1 MILCTTAVLTA
12 AVSQETGRLAEPV
25 GQPYTGDDAT
35 GPHVLGYWPFDGDQP
50 LVDASGKGHDIVLQ
64 GAVVAPD
71 GRFGGA
77 LVSGRGWPDA
87 DVPHQARIK
96 NAPALTPAGAFTI
109 ELWIAADAALEG
121 YPEAFLLD
129 KKYVS
134 DNDYQMTLSAAGSD
148 GRRRL
153 AMRLGFGQE
162 SDSWTSD
169 PQLYAP
175 GVWHHLAFTY
185 DGAGDGRFYLD
196 GRAAGGELKPARGK
210 VVAGKHELVL
220 GDRVGSL
227 YHGFPGKLDNVRLSN
242 GVLEFRAAGFALT
255 SLRRTFV
262 RMEADASLTFRLTN
276 RQRTPL
282 SGAKVR
288 LVTQPGLG
296 ARNVD
301 LGELPAGEGRELVYP
316 FDTSLRPD
324 TYAVAATLEL
334 PGDPPV
340 RSTETF
346 EVILVGRQPP
356 RMPVVMWGATLNDL
370 ERTADLGFTH
380 TIGLPCDFDAIW
392 KAGQPTAA
400 ATPEQVAVA
409 YASLD
414 AALAK
419 GIRAVASLSPGR
431 WARSLAEYRRLG
443 PEGQPVKGQDD
454 VTASLPIIQQFC
466 YNVGASVA
474 QTYGSHPGF
483 EAVLEHTEVRGES
496 NLSYRPGERAAF
508 KAFAGFD
515 IPAGLASMRGTDY
528 TTIDGFPADRVLP
541 DDDPRYVFY
550 RWWWHTGDGWNELET
565 QLNNGLKS
573 TGRKDLWTFH
583 DPAVRVASAWGSG
596 GQVDYLSQWTYS
608 YPEPIRIGL
617 ATGELFAMAKGD
629 PEGDQ
634 RVMKMTQII
643 WYRSQTAPEP
653 GEEAKQQSAEFS
665 DQDTKPAGTGAVD
678 ASGRYQA
685 AWEREI
691 PDARFIT
698 ISPMHL
704 REALWTKLARPI
716 QGIMYHGWG
725 SLVDDGGHSS
735 YRYTHP
741 ETKHE
746 LRRLVKE
753 VIEPLGPTLRQV
765 PDRPA
770 DVAYLQSFASQMFA
784 KRGTYGWNG
793 GWGGDGYLIL
803 QYAGLQPE
811 VIYDETV
818 QRDGLGK
825 FKVVVAFD
833 CDVLPRSVVDK
844 LKAFQA
850 AGGIIVGD
858 DHLCPALQ
866 PDLVVAPIA
875 RPKDAAEAKALLLD
889 RAANLRKELDPHYA
903 RYWSS
908 DQPEIVVRARQHKSS
923 DYLFAVNDH
932 REFGDYVGHHK
943 LVQENGLPLYA
954 TLTLNRPA
962 GHVYDLLQH
971 RAVSARVAD
980 GRLTLPQSF
989 GPCEGRLFLVTDQPI
1004 ADVKLTVPSE
1014 AQPGAAL
1021 AIGIAVVDEA
1031 GQPIEAIVPVR
1042 VDLLDPDGRPAE
1054 YSGYWAAVDGQLTI
1068 TANLAPNDARGLWRV
1083 RVTELA
1089 SGVERSGYVRVGG

>member
-1 MILCTTAVLTA
+1 MIICMTA
-12 AVSQETGRLAEPV
+12 ALAVAGQEAVRLAEPYTA
-25 GQPYTGDDAT
+25 PYAGDDAT
-35 GPHVLGYWPFDGDQP
+35 GPRVLGYWTFDGDQP
-50 LVDASGKGHDIVLQ
+50 LADASGKGHDLTLN
-64 GAVVAPD
+64 GAVLSPE
-71 GRFGGA
+71 GKFGGS

-87 DVPHQARIK
+87 DVAHQAKAK
-96 NAPALTPAGAFTI
+96 NSPSLTPAGAFTI
-109 ELWIAADAALEG
+109 ELWLAADAALEG

-134 DNDYQMTLSAAGSD
+134 DNDYQWTLSAAGSD

-153 AMRLGFGQE
+153 QMRLGFGTE
-162 SDSWTSD
+162 SDTWLAE
-169 PQLYAP
+169 PRLFEP
-175 GVWHHLAFTY
+175 GVWHHVAFTY
-185 DGAGDGRFYLD
+185 DGAGDGRFWVD
-196 GRAAGGELKPARGK
+196 GRGAGGELKPARGRI
-210 VVAGKHELVL
+210 VGGKHDLVI

-262 RMEADASLTFRLTN
+262 RMEPDAALTFSLTN

-282 SGAKVR
+282 TGAKVSFAIE
-288 LVTQPGLG
+288 PGLG
-296 ARNVD
+296 ARSFTID
-301 LGELPAGEGRELVYP
+301 ALGAGESRELSYP
-316 FDTSLRPD
+316 FDTNLRPGN
-324 TYAVAATLEL
+324 YRVAATVDL
-334 PGDPPV
+334 PGEPPV

-346 EVILVGRQPP
+346 EVTLVGRTPP
-356 RMPVVMWGATLNDL
+356 RMPVVMWGGTLNDL
-370 ERTADLGFTH
+370 DRTADLGFTH
-380 TIGLPCDFDAIW
+380 TIGLPCDYDGIW
-392 KAGQPTAA
+392 KAGEPTAA
-400 ATPEQVAVA
+400 ASPEQVATA

-419 GIRAVASLSPGR
+419 GVQVVASLSPGR
-431 WARSLAEYRRLG
+431 WARKLEEYRRLG
-443 PEGQPVKGQDD
+443 PDGKPVKGQED
-454 VTASLPIIQQFC
+454 VTASLPAIQEFC
-466 YNVGASVA
+466 YNVGASMA
-474 QTYGSHPGF
+474 RTFGSHP
-483 EAVLEHTEVRGES
+483 AWDAALEHTEVRGES
-496 NLSYRPGERAAF
+496 NLSYRPEERAAF
-508 KAFAGFD
+508 KAFAGYD
-515 IPAGLASMRGTDY
+515 IPEGLASMRGTDY
-528 TTIDGFPADRVLP
+528 TTIDGFPADRVIA

-550 RWWWHTGDGWNELET
+550 RWWWREGDGWNGLQT
-565 QLNNGLKS
+565 QLDRGLKS

-617 ATGELFAMAKGD
+617 ATDELFAMAAGD
-629 PEGDQ
+629 PERDQ

-698 ISPMHL
+698 IAPMHL
-704 REALWTKLARPI
+704 REAFWTKLSRPI

-725 SLVDDGGHSS
+725 SLVDDGGHGS

-741 ETKHE
+741 ETRHE
-746 LRRLVKE
+746 LRRLVEE
-753 VIEPLGPTLRQV
+753 VIRPLGPTLQQV

-770 DVAYLQSFASQMFA
+770 DVAYLESFASQMFA

-803 QYAGLQPE
+803 QYAGLQTA
-811 VIYDETV
+811 VVYDETV
-818 QRDGLGK
+818 QRDGLGQY
-825 FKVVVAFD
+825 KVVVAFD

-850 AGGIIVGD
+850 AGGILVGD

-866 PDLVVAPIA
+866 PDIVVPTIK
-875 RPKDAAEAKALLLD
+875 RPKEADQAKARLLES
-889 RAANLRKELDPHYA
+889 AAALRKELDPHYQ
-903 RYWSS
+903 RYYGA
-908 DQPEIVVRARQHKSS
+908 DQPEVITRARQYKSS
-923 DYLFAVNDH
+923 DYLFAVNDR

-943 LVQENGLPLYA
+943 LVQENGLPLDGNLYVHRA
-954 TLTLNRPA
+954 A

-971 RAVSARVAD
+971 REVAAEAAN
-980 GRLTLPQSF
+980 GLLKLPQSF
-989 GPCEGRLFLVTDQPI
+989 GPCEGRLFLVTDRPI
-1004 ADVKLTVPSE
+1004 ADLRVTVPE
-1014 AQPGAAL
+1014 QAQPGAKL
-1021 AIGIAVVDEA
+1021 TVGVAVVDD
-1031 GQPIEAIVPVR
+1031 GGRPVEAIVPVQ
-1042 VDLLDPDGRPAE
+1042 VELLDPDGRAAE
-1054 YSGYWAAVDGQLTI
+1054 YSGYWAAVDGQLSI
-1068 TANLAPNDARGLWRV
+1068 TADLAPNDARGLWRV

-1089 SGVERSGYVRVGG
+1089 SGMARSGYVRVGG